1 MKAKG
6 SKKSA
11 WLADKVLTIINN
23 LYINLA
29 VFNYCDVVR
38 LFKDVTILVRIR
50 VSGNQCLGTVSKKCN
65 YL

>member
-1 MKAKG
+1 MAFNQQYRTKAKG
-6 SKKSA
+6 SKESA

-29 VFNYCDVVR
+29 VSNYYGVVR

-50 VSGNQCLGTVSKKCN
+50 VSGN
-65 YL
+65 